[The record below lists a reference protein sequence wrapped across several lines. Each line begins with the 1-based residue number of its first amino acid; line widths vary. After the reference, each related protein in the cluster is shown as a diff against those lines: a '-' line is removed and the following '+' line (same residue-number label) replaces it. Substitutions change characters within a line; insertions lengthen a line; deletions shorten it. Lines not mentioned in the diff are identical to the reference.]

1 MPAAIQAVSFDVG
14 GTLIEPWPSVG
25 HIYAEVA
32 ERFGVRGASPERLT
46 GQFLAAWTV
55 RSDFDYSRSAWLAL
69 VEHSFAGLAEPLP
82 AGCFEAIYDQFAEPD
97 AWRIFPDVLPALE
110 GLAKRGVRCA
120 AISNWDER
128 LEPLLERLGLRRHFE
143 CVVASWSV
151 RCPKPHAAIFRHAL
165 KQLNLPAEAV
175 LHIGDSRREDFEGA
189 RAVGLS
195 ARLLRRGEMPKAG
208 EQLSSL
214 SQLLALV

>member
-1 MPAAIQAVSFDVG
+1 MAVPIQAVSFDVG

-46 GQFLAAWTV
+46 NQFIAAWTV

-69 VEHSFAGLAEPLP
+69 VEQSFAGIAAPLP
-82 AGCFEAIYDQFAEPD
+82 EGCFAAIYDRFAEPEV
-97 AWRIFPDVLPALE
+97 WRIFPDVLPALE
-110 GLAKRGVRCA
+110 DLARRGVRCA

-128 LEPLLERLGLRRHFE
+128 LEPLLDRLGLRRHFE

-151 RCPKPHAAIFRHAL
+151 RCAKPHPGIFQHAL
-165 KQLNLPAEAV
+165 KQLNLPVEAV
-175 LHIGDSRREDFEGA
+175 LHIGDSRREDLEGA
-189 RAVGLS
+189 RAAGCT
-195 ARLLRRGEMPKAG
+195 ARLLRRGGMSERY
-208 EQLSSL
+208 EQLRSL
-214 SQLLALV
+214 SELAALL